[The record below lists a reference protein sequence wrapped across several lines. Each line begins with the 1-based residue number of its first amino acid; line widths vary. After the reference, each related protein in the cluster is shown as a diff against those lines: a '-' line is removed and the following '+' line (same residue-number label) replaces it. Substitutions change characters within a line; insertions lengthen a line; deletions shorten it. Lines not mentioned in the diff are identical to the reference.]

1 MRSYGPWSPR
11 RLGIVVALSAGLALC
26 VPGRAWAAKPI
37 TVCPSGCDYT
47 ALQDAITA
55 ANPGDKILI
64 GPGTYQGT
72 QNYNQTPVFTIAKR
86 LTLVGA
92 GENQTILGV
101 GDAYGPIIQINAGV
115 VATIKGVTVR
125 GDYFSADVSNDGT
138 LLFSD
143 STVTGGGFPA
153 GISNNGLLSA
163 YNLTVTD
170 NFGNNGG
177 GIANGGTMALSDSTV
192 TGNYIITNGGGIGN
206 GGTLV
211 VNDSTISGNIA
222 LADSISA
229 GGGILNY
236 GQAFVDGSTI
246 SGNLAARGGGIFSSA
261 GSSTTLFDT
270 KVTNNTAELPTAPN
284 PNPGGGGILFGGKLT
299 LLATTVSCN
308 TDLSF
313 TGTSTPDDIYNLNGT
328 GTLTR
333 FASRIGG
340 CPVTATAA
348 AASAPLARRTALSR
362 LDRALWAAELN
373 PPAQNA
379 HESRALRSAVRARA
393 RLLRRAAERIQRLL
407 AFR

>member
-1 MRSYGPWSPR
+1 M
-11 RLGIVVALSAGLALC
+11 
-26 VPGRAWAAKPI
+26 
-37 TVCPSGCDYT
+37 
-47 ALQDAITA
+47 
-55 ANPGDKILI
+55 
-64 GPGTYQGT
+64 
-72 QNYNQTPVFTIAKR
+72 
-86 LTLVGA
+86 
-92 GENQTILGV
+92 
-101 GDAYGPIIQINAGV
+101 
-115 VATIKGVTVR
+115 
-125 GDYFSADVSNDGT
+125 
-138 LLFSD
+138 
-143 STVTGGGFPA
+143 
-153 GISNNGLLSA
+153 SA

-229 GGGILNY
+229 GGGILND

-261 GSSTTLFDT
+261 GSSTTLLDT
-270 KVTNNTAELPTAPN
+270 KLTNNTAGLNGPQPE
-284 PNPGGGGILFGGKLT
+284 PGRKRDLVWWKAHAGSHHRQLH
-299 LLATTVSCN
+299 

-313 TGTSTPDDIYNLNGT
+313 TGISTPDDICNLNGT

-362 LDRALWAAELN
+362 WTERSGRRNGTRLPRTLTRAVPFVALFAPAPVCSAGRLN
-373 PPAQNA
+373 
-379 HESRALRSAVRARA
+379 ESRGCCVQMMR
-393 RLLRRAAERIQRLL
+393 
-407 AFR
+407 